1 LKKYSAQ
8 TAGKWLQ
15 VSPLLE
21 QLVAEGK
28 GFASLGN

>member
-1 LKKYSAQ
+1 MKYSAQ